1 MESIGEKLKS
11 ARESRGLT
19 VDQIARETNIAKRF
33 ISALEE
39 EAFDVFPGE
48 PYLLRF
54 LRNYADY
61 LGLDAEEMVTLYKNF
76 KIQEQPL
83 PMDELLDRKRLS
95 PAVKR
100 TGLWVLV
107 AGVVVVA
114 AFVIF
119 PLFRGKPDA
128 DQGQAEVKAVTKAKA
143 ENDLVPA
150 SYVLKDEIV
159 ERRFQAG
166 DIIDINVKDAV
177 FRIKLASVSDKLEI
191 DSPVGPLTIR
201 LGEEKLLDLNNDG
214 APEIKL
220 FVRDLD
226 KKAQGAVLRFDRFL
240 KSTQTAEAAG
250 GEAIQ
255 PEGEVGVLATTAE
268 PAALTSGTANL
279 VLKEAATAEPFSVNL
294 VFKSY
299 CLLRYK
305 ADNEQRVER
314 YFHKGETF
322 RLDVNREVRLWASNA
337 GSLNAKIGGVDV
349 ELGRSGEVIS
359 KLVSW
364 TRDPAGTY
372 KLQIAHVK

>member
-1 MESIGEKLKS
+1 MESIGEKLKL

-48 PYLLRF
+48 PYLLGF

-95 PAVKR
+95 PAAKQI
-100 TGLWVLV
+100 GLWALI

-114 AFVIF
+114 VFVIF
-119 PLFRGKPDA
+119 PLFRGKPAA
-128 DQGQAEVKAVTKAKA
+128 DQGQAEVKAKT

-166 DIIDINVKDAV
+166 DIIDINVKDEV

-191 DSPVGPLTIR
+191 DSQAGPLTIR

-255 PEGEVGVLATTAE
+255 SEGEVGVLETTAE
-268 PAALTSGTANL
+268 PAALASGTANL

-294 VFKSY
+294 IFKSY

-337 GSLNAKIGGVDV
+337 GSFNAKIGGVDV